1 MKRFWP
7 GVFFLLIF
15 PCFAANGGKKVYT
28 AAGAY
33 VGDGSPA
40 TSAAFASPQY
50 AAIDSQG
57 NLYVA
62 DQLHCRLRKINRT
75 GIISTI
81 AGTGICGF
89 AGDGGPAAKA
99 QLYFPTGVAADS
111 HGNVFVSD
119 PINSRVR
126 MIDTS
131 GIIHTV
137 AGSGV
142 WGFCGDGGRA
152 TQACLAYPTAL
163 VVIQRQNGET
173 LYIADSYNNRIRQ
186 VNLPAGTITTVAG
199 NGTSG
204 YSGDGGPATS
214 ASLNTPQGLAF
225 STQSHTL
232 WISDTYNSAIRAVDA
247 NTRII
252 TTFYGNGNCT
262 PTLCFPEGISV
273 DGGGNLYVPAN
284 GNGVVLEI
292 EVPSGISIERAGT
305 GGQGFS
311 GDGGAATSALV
322 NVPQDIVA
330 TGNGNFVIVDTLNNR
345 IRRVDAA
352 GTISTIAGGYVADGG
367 KPSFSSTNGA
377 QGLALDNSGNLY
389 IADTWNNRIRMLTP
403 TGTISTIAGTGVS
416 GYAGDGGD
424 ATRAELY
431 EPLAVAVD
439 PQKNIYV
446 ADYSN
451 FAIRKINEAG
461 IISTFASNVFINALA
476 ADASGNLYGSDFA
489 FCVIRKFT
497 PDGQSSI
504 VAGMSSNCGYSG
516 DGSAATQAEISFPE
530 GLVVDAAGNLY
541 FSDSGNNRVRK
552 VDQQGI
558 INTVAGNGSCGYSGD
573 GGPASQ
579 AQLCGP
585 QGIGI
590 DGKQHL
596 FIADAYNG
604 RIRAVNSSGIIETYA
619 GDGGGGYNG
628 NGLPAQNVNMEPF
641 ALIASPSGI
650 VYYSDIES
658 YLIRTIR

>member
-1 MKRFWP
+1 ML
-7 GVFFLLIF
+7 G
-15 PCFAANGGKKVYT
+15 
-28 AAGAY
+28 
-33 VGDGSPA
+33 
-40 TSAAFASPQY
+40 AFASPQY
-50 AAIDSQG
+50 AAIDNQG
-57 NLYVA
+57 NLYVS
-62 DQLHCRLRKINRT
+62 DEVHCRIRKINKS
-75 GIISTI
+75 GIISTV

-99 QLYFPTGVAADS
+99 QIYFPTGLATDS

-126 MIDTS
+126 MIEAS
-131 GIIHTV
+131 GMIHTV

-152 TQACLAYPTAL
+152 KQACLAYPTAL
-163 VVIQRQNGET
+163 AVVEGQNFET

-186 VNLPAGTITTVAG
+186 VNLRAGTITTAAG
-199 NGTSG
+199 NGTIG

-225 STQSHTL
+225 SAQSHTL
-232 WISDTYNSAIRAVDA
+232 WISDTYNSAIRAVDS
-247 NTRII
+247 NTGII

-262 PTLCFPEGISV
+262 SALCFPEGISI
-273 DGGGNLYVPAN
+273 DASGNLYVPAD

-292 EVPSGISIERAGT
+292 EVPSGISIVKAGT
-305 GGQGFS
+305 GGQGFT
-311 GDGGAATSALV
+311 GDGGPATSALV
-322 NVPQDIVA
+322 NVPQDVVVDA
-330 TGNGNFVIVDTLNNR
+330 NGNLVIVDTLNAR
-345 IRRVDAA
+345 IRRVDPA
-352 GTISTIAGGYVADGG
+352 GIISTIAGGYVADGG
-367 KPSFSSTNGA
+367 KPSFSTTNGA

-389 IADTWNNRIRMLTP
+389 IADTWNNRIRKLTP
-403 TGTISTIAGTGVS
+403 AGTISTIAGTGVS

-424 ATRAELY
+424 ATQAELY

-439 PQKNIYV
+439 AQKNIYV

-451 FAIRKINEAG
+451 FAIRKINVAG
-461 IISTFASNVFINALA
+461 SINTFASNVFINALA
-476 ADASGNLYGSDFA
+476 VDASGNLYGSDFA

-504 VAGMSSNCGYSG
+504 VAGMSSNCGYNG
-516 DGSAATQAEISFPE
+516 DGIGATQAEISFPQ

-541 FSDSGNNRVRK
+541 FSDQGNNRVRK

-585 QGIGI
+585 QGVGI
-590 DGKQHL
+590 DSKQRL

-604 RIRAVNSSGIIETYA
+604 RIRTVNRSGIIGTYA
-619 GDGGGGYNG
+619 GAGGGGYNG
-628 NGLPAQNVNMEPF
+628 NGLPTESVNMEPF
-641 ALIASPSGI
+641 ALTVSPLGT
-650 VYYSDIES
+650 VYYGDIES
-658 YLIRTIR
+658 DLIRVIP

>member
-7 GVFFLLIF
+7 GILLVLVL
-15 PCFAANGGKKVYT
+15 PCFGVNPGKKVYT
-28 AAGAY
+28 VAGAY
-33 VGDGSPA
+33 VGDGNPA

-50 AAIDSQG
+50 AAIDTQG

-62 DQLHCRLRKINRT
+62 DQLHCRLRKINQT
-75 GIISTI
+75 GIISTV

-89 AGDGGPAAKA
+89 AGDGGPAPRA
-99 QLYFPTGVAADS
+99 QLYFPTGVATDS

-126 MIDTS
+126 MIDAS

-163 VVIQRQNGET
+163 AVIQRQNGET
-173 LYIADSYNNRIRQ
+173 LFVADSYNNRIRQ

-199 NGTSG
+199 NGSSG
-204 YSGDGGPATS
+204 YGGDGGPATS

-225 STQSHTL
+225 SAQSHTL

-247 NTRII
+247 NTGII

-262 PTLCFPEGISV
+262 PTLCFPEGIST
-273 DGGGNLYVPAN
+273 DASGNLYVPAD

-292 EVPSGISIERAGT
+292 EVPSGVSIVKAGT

-330 TGNGNFVIVDTLNNR
+330 TGNGNLVIVDTLNNR
-345 IRRVDAA
+345 IRTVDAA
-352 GTISTIAGGYVADGG
+352 GIISTIAGGYVADGG
-367 KPSFSSTNGA
+367 KPGFSSTNGA

-389 IADTWNNRIRMLTP
+389 IADTWNHRIRMLTP

-424 ATRAELY
+424 ATQAELY

-439 PQKNIYV
+439 GQKNIYV

-451 FAIRKINEAG
+451 FAIRKISAAG
-461 IISTFASNVFINALA
+461 IISTFASNVFINAIA
-476 ADASGNLYGSDFA
+476 VDASGNLYGSDFA

-504 VAGMSSNCGYSG
+504 VAGMSSNCGYNG
-516 DGSAATQAEISFPE
+516 DGIAATQAEISFPQ

-558 INTVAGNGSCGYSGD
+558 INTVAGNGNCGYSGD

-585 QGIGI
+585 QGVGI
-590 DGKQHL
+590 DSKQHL

-604 RIRAVNSSGIIETYA
+604 RVRAVSSSGIIETYA
-619 GDGGGGYNG
+619 GTGGGGYNG
-628 NGLPAQNVNMEPF
+628 NGLPAGSVNMEPF
-641 ALIASPSGI
+641 PLTVSPSGT
-650 VYYSDIES
+650 VYYGDVESD
-658 YLIRTIR
+658 LIRVIP